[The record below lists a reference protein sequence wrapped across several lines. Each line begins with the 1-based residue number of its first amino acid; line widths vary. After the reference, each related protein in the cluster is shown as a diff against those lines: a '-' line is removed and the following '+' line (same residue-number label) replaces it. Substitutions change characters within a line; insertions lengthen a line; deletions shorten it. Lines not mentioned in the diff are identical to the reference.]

1 MLRLLL
7 LLSVAIAL
15 SGADEQV
22 ITSNSDFDISSCPI
36 TYFGQKYERV
46 YVNVTSENV
55 VICFNGY
62 YDPQNKGDCL
72 VRPGAVRIEFH
83 IFGKYPYI
91 ENLFR
96 QDLPSIS
103 NALECFLGFSDYLVL
118 FWVAN
123 FGSQA
128 ALLESFGSEGTALTD
143 VLVDGNKVNTV
154 NVTNAADNFT
164 FHGFADL
171 SGCRHSGVLLR
182 PGEVSS
188 DPETC
193 FSLNCS
199 QTAVL
204 QTSTCGPLERC
215 QGNGICSSDSLLD
228 TICTVTG
235 PAVIDFHG
243 QQNSVKDRCS
253 YSLLRIP
260 SVPDFQVLANFQE
273 RHRKD
278 VSFLDSVML
287 RLNGSGI
294 HIYLKQG
301 GRVLLDDSAL
311 TLNSSVQTVRGVKLS
326 KDQTGVTAKVS
337 LSNFK
342 ASVFFD
348 GSTAQI
354 HLEGPAGQ
362 SLQGLCGN
370 SSRSLSKERV
380 SEDSSTSCEMQY
392 KDSNETTINCTKM
405 TERCNLLKEA
415 PFSSCDID
423 PEPYISA
430 CIDTLCSYSDLD
442 HLRCQFLEAYA
453 RACSLKSNTT
463 LEDWRSKA
471 DCSPPGAFCQDRTCS
486 DHEFCG
492 EKTAGGETRCFCR
505 AIFASKY
512 RKINSLGDPPV
523 CSENSASLSL
533 VGCLLEDKGIDHSV
547 LQLKE
552 PTCRGQIDKQTH
564 MVTFSFNSANLCG
577 MEITNNNS
585 QVIYKNTIMSQ
596 NLFSGGITRQD
607 QVYIDFSC
615 IQTQP
620 DIQTAIFRSS
630 VVQVISSGPW
640 RYSLTMKA
648 YTDPGRT
655 QAVYSNTEVRLNQ
668 KIWVELDTDGLDEK
682 LVAVVT
688 DSCWATDQASPTGG
702 RKYYLIKNGC
712 PNSEDQTVTVEG
724 NGEGTSNYFSFNMFQ
739 FTGSSAELYLH
750 CKLQLCVKQEN
761 SCVKNCDGARKRRFA
776 RSNYEAAAFISMAW
790 TT

>member
-62 YDPQNKGDCL
+62 YDPQNKGDC
-72 VRPGAVRIEFH
+72 
-83 IFGKYPYI
+83 
-91 ENLFR
+91 
-96 QDLPSIS
+96 
-103 NALECFLGFSDYLVL
+103 LVL

>member
-7 LLSVAIAL
+7 LLSAAIAL
-15 SGADEQV
+15 SGADLPW
-22 ITSNSDFDISSCPI
+22 ITTNSELDISSCPI
-36 TYFGQKYERV
+36 TYFGQKYERF
-46 YVNVTSENV
+46 YVNLTSENV

-72 VRPGAVRIEFH
+72 VGPGAAM
-83 IFGKYPYI
+83 IFFLIGIKYSAL
-91 ENLFR
+91 ESLFKER
-96 QDLPSIS
+96 LPTIS
-103 NALECFLGFSDYLVL
+103 NSLECYLEIQLSSITVQ
-118 FWVAN
+118 VAD
-123 FGSQA
+123 FESQA
-128 ALLESFGSEGTALTD
+128 ALYVATSSQGTWHTD
-143 VLVDGNKVNTV
+143 VLVDGNKVSTV
-154 NVTNAADNFT
+154 NLTAAAGSSRTRRFV
-164 FHGFADL
+164 DL
-171 SGCRHSGVLLR
+171 SGCRHSGVLFW
-182 PGEVSS
+182 PGEVRS
-188 DPETC
+188 DPDTC
-193 FSLNCS
+193 VSLNCFE
-199 QTAVL
+199 TEVL

-215 QGNGICSSDSLLD
+215 QGNGICSLD

-273 RHRKD
+273 RRRKD
-278 VSFLDSVML
+278 VSFLDSVTL
-287 RLNGSGI
+287 RLNGSSVHI
-294 HIYLKQG
+294 HLKQG

-311 TLNSSVQTVRGVKLS
+311 TLNSSVQTVHGVKLS
-326 KDQTGVTAKVS
+326 KDQTGVTAKAS

-342 ASVFFD
+342 ASVYFD
-348 GSTAQI
+348 GSTGQI

-362 SLQGLCGN
+362 SLHGLCGN
-370 SSRSLSKERV
+370 SSTSLSKERLF
-380 SEDSSTSCEMQY
+380 EDSSTS
-392 KDSNETTINCTKM
+392 
-405 TERCNLLKEA
+405 CNLLKEA

-423 PEPYISA
+423 PEPYITA

-453 RACSLKSNTT
+453 RACSLKSDTT
-463 LEDWRSKA
+463 LQDWRSKA
-471 DCSPPGAFCQDRTCS
+471 DCSRPEAFCQDRTCS

-523 CSENSASLSL
+523 CSQNSASLSL
-533 VGCLLEDKGIDHSV
+533 VGCLLEDKGIDYSV

-564 MVTFSFNSANLCG
+564 M
-577 MEITNNNS
+577 NNNS
-585 QVIYKNTIMSQ
+585 QVLYKNTIMSQ
-596 NLFSGGITRQD
+596 NLSSGGITRQD

-620 DIQTAIFRSS
+620 DIQTVVFRIKSSS

-648 YTDPGRT
+648 YTDPSRT
-655 QAVYSNTEVRLNQ
+655 QAVDSNTEVRLNQ

-712 PNSEDQTVTVEG
+712 PNSEDQTVRVKG
-724 NGEGTSNYFSFNMFQ
+724 NGKGTSNYFSFNMFR